1 MENVQAYGAI
11 HPATGFRGQPPLA
24 GTPAM
29 TLNDAMTVNQPIR
42 PRAAADS
49 LSLND
54 MVVAVGARRDRQ
66 AFATL
71 FAHFAP
77 RIKAYLMRSG
87 CEATAAEEVA
97 QEAMV
102 TLWRRAETFDPRQAS
117 ASTWVF
123 TIARNKRIDMV
134 RRERRPEFDRND
146 PALVPEPEPPAD
158 RVAEAV
164 QDAAIVRNALD
175 DLPEEQQ
182 KMLRLA
188 YFEDMPHSA
197 IAEACGLPLGT
208 VKSRIRLALARLRKT
223 MKEE

>member
-1 MENVQAYGAI
+1 
-11 HPATGFRGQPPLA
+11 
-24 GTPAM
+24 M
-29 TLNDAMTVNQPIR
+29 TLNGGMTVKQPPR
-42 PRAAADS
+42 PCTAADTLS
-49 LSLND
+49 LSD

-66 AFATL
+66 AFAAL
-71 FAHFAP
+71 FTHFAP

-87 CEATAAEEVA
+87 TEATAAEEVA

-102 TLWRRAETFDPRQAS
+102 TVWRRAETFDPRQAS

-146 PALVPEPEPPAD
+146 PALVPEPAPPAD

-164 QDAAIVRNALD
+164 QDAAIVRSALD

-182 KMLRLA
+182 QMLRLA

-197 IAEACGLPLGT
+197 IAAACDLPLGT
-208 VKSRIRLALARLRKT
+208 VKSRIRLALSRLRKT

>member
-1 MENVQAYGAI
+1 
-11 HPATGFRGQPPLA
+11 
-24 GTPAM
+24 
-29 TLNDAMTVNQPIR
+29 
-42 PRAAADS
+42 
-49 LSLND
+49 

-66 AFATL
+66 AFAAL

-102 TLWRRAETFDPRQAS
+102 TLWRRAETYDPRQAS

-134 RRERRPEFDRND
+134 RRERRPEFDPAD
-146 PALVPEPEPPAD
+146 PALVPEPDAPAD
-158 RVAEAV
+158 RVAEAA
-164 QDAAIVRNALD
+164 QEATIVRAALD
-175 DLPEEQQ
+175 RLPAEQQ
-182 KMLRLA
+182 EMLRLA

-197 IAEACGLPLGT
+197 IAEACDLPLGT

-223 MKEE
+223 VKEE